1 MRTYV
6 KIYGPPILKTIK
18 ALEQVVLDIPE
29 VCIMSMPLSMTIQM
43 SSQTTGGGGP
53 GWPFSSEV
61 VRRIF
66 GANDLPQERCE
77 TIISKSSQSLG
88 EYDFFFEWFQKPT
101 VDQIKELIEKIDEAV
116 KPLGSLYTVT
126 TK

>member
-18 ALEQVVLDIPE
+18 ALEKVVLDMPQ
-29 VCIMSMPLSMTIQM
+29 VCIMNMPLSMTLHGG
-43 SSQTTGGGGP
+43 QTTDSS
-53 GWPFSSEV
+53 FSFSIEAI
-61 VRRIF
+61 RKFF
-66 GANDLPQERCE
+66 GVDDLPRERCE
-77 TIISKSSQSLG
+77 TIISNSSESLG

-101 VDQIKELIEKIDEAV
+101 VDQINDLIEKIDEAV
-116 KPLGSLYTVT
+116 EPLGSLYTVT